1 MKITSSTETLNA
13 YLVIIYPVFN
23 NLKCCFVPSGG
34 FSSEFMKSV
43 MSAVNE
49 LYDEIDNVYQPICE
63 QAQDHIHHD
72 ECILTMGYS
81 GLVEK
86 FLKAAAK
93 KRRFQVIIAESA
105 PSLDGHKLA
114 IALSKIS
121 NISVTLIPDSNIYA
135 ITARVNKVVISPIS
149 VMADGGAICASGHLM
164 VAVAAKEYKVPV
176 IGVTTAF
183 MLTPLFSHNQQNVLN
198 QLLSPM
204 GVIPYDAPLDLD
216 KVEVTIPAY
225 DFVPPDMC
233 NLYVTNNGSHLPSYM
248 YRLLGEYYHPN
259 DHEL

>member
-1 MKITSSTETLNA
+1 
-13 YLVIIYPVFN
+13 
-23 NLKCCFVPSGG
+23 
-34 FSSEFMKSV
+34 

-49 LYDEIDNVYQPICE
+49 LYDEVDNVYQPICE

-72 ECILTMGYS
+72 ECILTIGYS
-81 GLVEK
+81 VLVEK
-86 FLKAAAK
+86 FLKAAGK

-114 IALSKIS
+114 LALSKIP

-135 ITARVNKVVISPIS
+135 ITARVNKVVLSPVS
-149 VMADGGAICASGHLM
+149 VMADGGSICASGHMM
-164 VAVAAKEYKVPV
+164 VATAAKEYKVPV
-176 IGVTTAF
+176 ISITTAF

-198 QLLSPM
+198 QLLSPV
-204 GVIPYDAPLDLD
+204 GVIPYDAPVDTD
-216 KVEVTIPAY
+216 KVEVTLPAY

-248 YRLLGEYYHPN
+248 YRLLVEYYHPN
-259 DHEL
+259 DHELV